1 MMPYLSLPRAFEKTT
16 AINSSISGVE
26 QKTLQNFF
34 FSFSWLSDIEN
45 NTDKVWTINPGTF
58 S

>member
-1 MMPYLSLPRAFEKTT
+1 MMPYLSLPRAFEKTA

-34 FSFSWLSDIEN
+34 FSFSWLSDTEN
-45 NTDKVWTINPGTF
+45 NTDKV
-58 S
+58 